1 MNDGMRYMGRLL
13 VSMVRISAPRL
24 PGLHPRRAPLLLTV
38 LAICAATY
46 GYGPAA
52 GENPWAKRQYSVDML
67 RTRLAD
73 METALSNVE
82 GVYAKDVAPIE
93 RVLTRYRS
101 DNPRLVRRVAVS
113 IIRESRRT
121 HVEPKLLMGMMLVE
135 NPMIDPQ
142 ARSIVG
148 ASGLMQVMPLHRG
161 KWKPCGTRLDDVES
175 NICTGS
181 RIFADALKNE
191 RGNVTQALLR
201 YNGCVASTNTPNCQ
215 AYPRYVLA
223 RARYV
228 R

>member
-1 MNDGMRYMGRLL
+1 MTDGMRYMRRLL
-13 VSMVRISAPRL
+13 VSMFSISAPRL
-24 PGLHPRRAPLLLTV
+24 PRLHPGRAPLLLTV

-46 GYGPAA
+46 GYAPAV
-52 GENPWAKRQYSVDML
+52 GENPWATRQYSVDML
-67 RTRLAD
+67 RSRLTE
-73 METALSNVE
+73 MKTALVNVE
-82 GVYAKDVAPIE
+82 GVYEKEVAPIE
-93 RVLTRYRS
+93 RVLTRYRP
-101 DNPRLVRRVAVS
+101 DNPRLARRVAVS
-113 IIRESRRT
+113 LVRESRRT
-121 HVEPKLLMGMMLVE
+121 HVEPKLLMGVMLVE
-135 NPMIDPQ
+135 NPMLDPQ

-161 KWKPCGTRLDDVES
+161 KWKPCGTRLDDIES

-201 YNGCVASTNTPNCQ
+201 YNGCVASTNTPNCH

-223 RARYV
+223 RSRYV